1 MNNKPSDLPP
11 LGLIEGF
18 EAAARNLSFTKAA
31 QELFLTQSAISR
43 QIKTLEERLGV
54 PLFQRRTRAL
64 SLTDA
69 GEVLYRTVAEMLRRL
84 EDTTKLIR
92 GPSVARAF
100 TVTTTPAFASL
111 WLIPRLVGYTNHR
124 PEVDVR
130 ISATSDVVNLE
141 RSKIELAIRYSGPI
155 AGDTAVKLFHEEVFP
170 VCSPAL
176 LRNHPKPLKIPS
188 DLKHYVLLHYED
200 VRHTAPWLGWTQWLQ
215 ALGLSDLRPAGA
227 LHFSHYDQVVV
238 AATNGQG
245 VALGRSPLLKRQ
257 IRDRK
262 LVAPFSA
269 RSVAPRAYYV
279 IQSAAASRNED
290 VIDFVAWLR
299 AEAKAEVVGGKGAR
313 AALRRSAP
321 SP

>member
-1 MNNKPSDLPP
+1 MHKKPFDLPP

-18 EAAARNLSFTKAA
+18 EAAARNLSFTRAA
-31 QELFLTQSAISR
+31 GELFLTQSAISR

-64 SLTDA
+64 NLTEA
-69 GEVLYRTVAEMLRRL
+69 GETLYRTVAEMLRRL
-84 EDTTKLIR
+84 EDTTTLIR
-92 GPSVARAF
+92 SPTAERTF
-100 TVTTTPAFASL
+100 TVTTTAAFASL
-111 WLIPRLVGYTNHR
+111 WLIPRLAGYTKQR

-130 ISATSDVVNLE
+130 ISATADVVDLE
-141 RSKIELAIRYSGPI
+141 RGRIELAIRYSGPI
-155 AGDTAVKLFHEEVFP
+155 HTQPAAKLFNEEVFP

-176 LRNHPKPLKIPS
+176 LRNHSHALKKPS
-188 DLKHYVLLHYED
+188 DLKHFVLLHYED
-200 VRHTAPWLGWTQWLQ
+200 ARNAAPWLGWTQWLQ
-215 ALGLSDLRPAGA
+215 ALGISDLRPAGA
-227 LHFSHYDQVVV
+227 LHFSHYDQVVA

-257 IRDRK
+257 IRDRE

-290 VIDFVAWLR
+290 VKDFVAWLR
-299 AEAKAEVVGGKGAR
+299 EEAR
-313 AALRRSAP
+313 AEMAGKKREHASRL
-321 SP
+321 

>member
-1 MNNKPSDLPP
+1 MNNKPFNLPP

-31 QELFLTQSAISR
+31 EELFLTQSAISR
-43 QIKTLEERLGV
+43 QIKVLEERLGA

-64 SLTDA
+64 TLTEA
-69 GEVLYRTVAEMLRRL
+69 GEALYRTVAEVLRRL
-84 EDTTKLIR
+84 EDTTTLIR
-92 GPSVARAF
+92 SPVAARTF

-111 WLIPRLVGYTNHR
+111 WLIPRLVGYTKHR

-130 ISATSDVVNLE
+130 ISATSDVVDLE
-141 RSKIELAIRYSGPI
+141 RSKIELAIRYGGPI
-155 AGDTAVKLFHEEVFP
+155 AGDAAVKLFHEEVFP

-176 LRNHPKPLKIPS
+176 LKNHPHPLKTPA

-200 VRHTAPWLGWTQWLQ
+200 TGHSAPWLGWTQWLQ
-215 ALGLSDLRPAGA
+215 AVGLSDLRPAGA

-238 AATNGQG
+238 AAANGQG

-257 IRDRK
+257 IRERK
-262 LVAPFSA
+262 LAAPFST

-279 IQSAAASRNED
+279 IQSAAASRND
-290 VIDFVAWLR
+290 DIQDFVTWLR
-299 AEAKAEVVGGKGAR
+299 AEAAAEHISIKKSR
-313 AALRRSAP
+313 TKTR
-321 SP
+321 

>member
-1 MNNKPSDLPP
+1 MNKKPFDLPP

-31 QELFLTQSAISR
+31 EELFLTQSAISR
-43 QIKTLEERLGV
+43 QIKSLEERLGV

-64 SLTDA
+64 SLTEA
-69 GEVLYRTVAEMLRRL
+69 GEALYRTVAEMLRRL

-92 GPSVARAF
+92 SQTAARAF

-111 WLIPRLVGYTNHR
+111 WLIPRLAGYTKQR

-130 ISATSDVVNLE
+130 ISATADVVDLE
-141 RSKIELAIRYSGPI
+141 RGRIELAIRYNGPI
-155 AGDTAVKLFHEEVFP
+155 NSQSAVKLFNEEVFP
-170 VCSPAL
+170 VCSPEL
-176 LRNHPKPLKIPS
+176 LKNHPHPLRTPS
-188 DLKHYVLLHYED
+188 DLKHFVLLHYED
-200 VRHTAPWLGWTQWLQ
+200 ARNTAPWLGWTQWLQ
-215 ALGLSDLRPAGA
+215 ALGISDLRPAGA
-227 LHFSHYDQVVV
+227 LHFSHFDQVVA

-279 IQSAAASRNED
+279 IQSAAAPRNED
-290 VIDFVAWLR
+290 VMDFVAWLR
-299 AEAKAEVVGGKGAR
+299 DEAR
-313 AALRRSAP
+313 ADMAGKKRERAP
-321 SP
+321 RL